1 MKEINKFN
9 KLMALLFLMG
19 FIAITSCEQQEDINP
34 APSVEDGNFDLEG
47 IGESTG
53 TLSCSGN
60 NNVTLNGTT
69 PLAGPAAGQ
78 YCPAGRL
85 TYQLC
90 GTAPNLSFE
99 GQFNSFIRPLTG
111 GWFIGTI
118 PLSEYNNS
126 WSNMTIT
133 TEASNPGTAPSGFCG
148 PVGSG
153 AAFPAPPTNVVGL
166 DGSIFVP
173 GPGGGTSNYG
183 QGYYNY
189 ALGPNIPNI
198 IRAVVVWRGSSA
210 TDPAGATEA
219 YAIQVDALNSIDGP
233 DNDMD
238 GRPDF
243 FTSQVI
249 FDYRKAL

>member
-1 MKEINKFN
+1 MKEINIFN
-9 KLMALLFLMG
+9 KLMALLFLIG
-19 FIAITSCEQQEDINP
+19 FMAITSCEEREEINP
-34 APSVEDGNFDLEG
+34 SPSIEDGSFDLEV

-53 TLSCSGN
+53 TLSCTGN
-60 NNVTLNGTT
+60 NNVTLNGTI

-90 GTAPNLSFE
+90 GTAPTLGFE

-118 PLSEYNNS
+118 PLSQYNNS
-126 WSNMTIT
+126 WSTMTFT
-133 TEASNPGTAPSGFCG
+133 TEASNPGTSPSGICG
-148 PVGSG
+148 PQSGSS
-153 AAFPAPPTNVVGL
+153 AFATPPTNVVGL

-173 GPGGGTSNYG
+173 GPGGGTNDFG
-183 QGYYNY
+183 VGYYNY
-189 ALGPNIPNI
+189 ALDPNTPNV
-198 IRAVVVWRGSSA
+198 IRAVVVWRGSSN
-210 TDPAGATEA
+210 TNPAGATEA
-219 YAIQVDALNSIDGP
+219 YAIRVDALNSIDGP
-233 DNDMD
+233 DSNGD
-238 GRPDF
+238 GQPDF